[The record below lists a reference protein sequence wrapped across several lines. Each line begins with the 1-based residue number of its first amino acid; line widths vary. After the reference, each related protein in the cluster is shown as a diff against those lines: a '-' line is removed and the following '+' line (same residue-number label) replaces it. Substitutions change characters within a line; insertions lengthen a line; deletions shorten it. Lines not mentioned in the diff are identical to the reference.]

1 MIYSLHVCLWIW
13 FLRGVFGDTNEVKS
27 VSVVEGESVTLWT
40 DIKVQQDDQILW
52 LFNINNA
59 DTRIAEIHRQNIF
72 KYNKT
77 VIFGDR
83 LKMNSQTG
91 SLTIRNIRTEHS
103 GLYKL
108 QIIKEET
115 TYRTFS
121 VAVYAHLP
129 IPVIN
134 SYSSS
139 QSSERPSVS
148 SCSVLCSV
156 LNVSA
161 VSLSWYKGN
170 SLLSSISV
178 SDLSISL
185 SLPLEVEYQ
194 DNNNYSCVVNNPITN
209 HTTHLDISH
218 TCQRYEGMQF
228 FQWRKWKQ
236 PRNEGQTCEE
246 VVLYAETTFC
256 TDRKLLLDVDMQ
268 TTEIYRI
275 Q

>member
-13 FLRGVFGDTNEVKS
+13 FLRGVFGDRNEVKS
-27 VSVVEGESVTLWT
+27 VSVVEGESVTLRT
-40 DIKVQQDDQILW
+40 DVKVQQDDQILW
-52 LFNINNA
+52 MFNINNA

-83 LKMNSQTG
+83 LKIDSQTG
-91 SLTIRNIRTEHS
+91 SLTIRNIRSEHS

-108 QIIKEET
+108 AIVQEKT

-139 QSSERPSVS
+139 KRTSDSR
-148 SCSVLCSV
+148 CSVLCSV
-156 LNVSA
+156 VNVSA

-170 SLLSSISV
+170 SVLSSISV

-194 DNNNYSCVVNNPITN
+194 DNNTYSCVINNPITN
-209 HTTHLDISH
+209 HTTHLNISQ
-218 TCQRYEGMQF
+218 TCQPKSELMPKSLMVGITVSVVMLLVLAVLVAVFYRKCKSSNQEG
-228 FQWRKWKQ
+228 
-236 PRNEGQTCEE
+236 N
-246 VVLYAETTFC
+246 
-256 TDRKLLLDVDMQ
+256 
-268 TTEIYRI
+268 
-275 Q
+275 